1 MTQPSSSALDEK
13 TLDHLEAQ
21 FPQLFQAAVT
31 QAYWST
37 LAQGHSVLERTEE
50 GLVETFPD
58 GSSRFIKPLKSWI
71 SVTPGEKRLLP
82 LP

>member
-1 MTQPSSSALDEK
+1 MNQPSSDPLSEQ

-37 LAQGHSVLERTEE
+37 LAQGHSMLERTEE

-58 GSSRFIKPLKSWI
+58 GSSKFIKALEPWV
-71 SVTPGEKRLLP
+71 SVTPGEKRVLR
-82 LP
+82 